1 MSPSK
6 KAAGV
11 EKQES
16 ASKDKRMSQQRR
28 QRQNTEKDEEENLT
42 SKNTIDKKYLSIPV
56 DEINAEAES
65 KLSPSKQPCP
75 KSPTKRMRNLEQKEE
90 QNKED
95 IETTYKKVH
104 CENAATSDD
113 DDSEVISPEPTMSET
128 NGMQA
133 KFAQEIKFG
142 LQSSPKSLLPQASQ
156 LAKADDFI
164 DIQDILDVDSN
175 VINYG

>member
-6 KAAGV
+6 KATGV

-90 QNKED
+90 QTKED

-104 CENAATSDD
+104 GENAATSDEE
-113 DDSEVISPEPTMSET
+113 SEIISPEPTMSET
-128 NGMQA
+128 SGMQA

-142 LQSSPKSLLPQASQ
+142 LNSSPKSLLPQASQ

-164 DIQDILDVDSN
+164 DIQDVLDVDSN